1 MTPRKG
7 ILLAGGTGTRL
18 YPLTR
23 AVSKQLMPVYDKP
36 MVYYPLTT
44 LMLAGIQDILVITTP
59 EEQPRFRDLLGDGSQ
74 WGTSIS
80 YVSQARPEG
89 IAQAFLLGRA
99 FLGGAPSALVL
110 GDNIF
115 YGHGLQ
121 ERMAVAAR
129 RELGATVF
137 GYWVRNPQ
145 AYGVAEFDASGKVVG
160 LAEKPPHPR
169 SNYAVTGLYFYD
181 GTASDRAAT
190 LAPSSRGELEI
201 TDLNRS
207 YLGDGQLAVELLGR
221 GYAWLDTGT
230 HEALLQAGNFIQTI
244 EARQG
249 LKVGCPEEVA
259 FYRGWI
265 DAAALDRLAAALGK
279 TEYADYVRQ
288 IARDVR
294 RPSERP

>member
-1 MTPRKG
+1 MKARKG

-36 MVYYPLTT
+36 MVYYPLTL
-44 LMLAGIQDILVITTP
+44 LMLAGIREILVITTP
-59 EEQPRFRDLLGDGSQ
+59 EEQVRFRDLLGDGSQ
-74 WGTSIS
+74 WGTTLS
-80 YVSQARPEG
+80 YVVQSKPEG
-89 IAQAFLLGRA
+89 IAQAFLLGRD
-99 FLGGAPSALVL
+99 FLNGSPSTLVL

-121 ERMAVAAR
+121 EKVLAASKLS
-129 RELGATVF
+129 EGATVF
-137 GYWVRNPQ
+137 GYWVKNPQ
-145 AYGVAEFDASGKVVG
+145 AYGVAEFDTQGKVVG
-160 LAEKPPHPR
+160 LEEKPSRPR

-181 GTASDRAAT
+181 GTASDRAAR
-190 LAPSSRGELEI
+190 LKPSARGELEI

-207 YLGDGQLAVELLGR
+207 YLNDGSLRVELLGR
-221 GYAWLDTGT
+221 GFAWLDTGT

-259 FYRGWI
+259 FHMGWI
-265 DAAALDRLAAALGK
+265 DRSALEGLAAGLGR
-279 TEYADYVRQ
+279 TDYSDYLLQ
-288 IARDVR
+288 LARTL
-294 RPSERP
+294 S